1 MTPEIFISQLNPQ
14 LTTQYGASNV
24 LDFEDTMAV
33 INEHFDYIPTAFSN
47 GISDMS
53 VSNEAG
59 QNEGSCKIFAFA
71 QLLELSE
78 EQTLLCFGRFYQDV
92 INTPEGEDHGNI
104 RNFIRDGWKGIHF
117 EGQALTRK

>member
-1 MTPEIFISQLNPQ
+1 MTPETFITQLIPHLPTDSGTSKQ
-14 LTTQYGASNV
+14 

-33 INEHFDYIPTAFSN
+33 ISEHFNYVPTAFTN
-47 GISDMS
+47 GSSDTR
-53 VSNEAG
+53 VSNAAG

-71 QLLELSE
+71 QILGLNE

-92 INTPEGEDHGNI
+92 INTPDGTDHGNI
-104 RNFIRDGWKGIHF
+104 RNFMRDGWKGICF

>member
-1 MTPEIFISQLNPQ
+1 MTPETFIAQLIPH
-14 LTTQYGASNV
+14 LPSDSGTSKK

-33 INEHFDYIPTAFSN
+33 ITEHFNYVPSAFTN
-47 GISDMS
+47 GTSDTR
-53 VSNEAG
+53 VSNSAG

-71 QLLELSE
+71 KLLGLNE

-92 INTPEGEDHGNI
+92 INTPDGTDHGNI
-104 RNFIRDGWKGIHF
+104 RNFMRDGWKGILF

>member
-1 MTPEIFISQLNPQ
+1 MTPETFITQLIPHLPTDSGTSKQ
-14 LTTQYGASNV
+14 

-33 INEHFDYIPTAFSN
+33 ISEHFNYVPTAFTN
-47 GISDMS
+47 GTSDTC
-53 VSNEAG
+53 VSNAAG

-71 QLLELSE
+71 QLLGLNE

-92 INTPEGEDHGNI
+92 INTPDGTDHGNI
-104 RNFIRDGWKGIHF
+104 RNFMRDGWKGIHF